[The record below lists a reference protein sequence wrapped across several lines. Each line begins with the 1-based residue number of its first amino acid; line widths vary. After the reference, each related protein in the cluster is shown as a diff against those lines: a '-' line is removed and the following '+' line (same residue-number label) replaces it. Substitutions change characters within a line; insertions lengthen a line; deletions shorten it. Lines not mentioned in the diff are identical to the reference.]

1 MLPLSLVV
9 PLHQGERFIADA
21 LESVRRQQQAPDEI
35 IVVDDGS
42 TDRGPEIA
50 QSFPGVVLIRQE
62 RAGPGAAR
70 NRGIAAARH
79 HTVALLDQD
88 DLLRP
93 PALRRHRESLE
104 ASSHALVS
112 VCRQRFSVLEG
123 ETMPAWQRPEL
134 VGSDSLSWTPSCMC
148 FRKSAF
154 DRIGRFDETLRA
166 TSDLDWFRRFRA
178 SGLPFAQID
187 ETLVDRRIHAG
198 CQSGDAA
205 TMTAEMLTIARRAAA
220 ARNGPCRDVQHPP
233 TQRPVHE

>member
-1 MLPLSLVV
+1 MLRVSLVV

-21 LESVRRQQQAPDEI
+21 LESACRQEQPPDEI

-50 QSFPGVVLIRQE
+50 QTVPGVTLIRQE

-70 NRGIAAARH
+70 NRGIAAAQHR
-79 HTVALLDQD
+79 TVALLDQD

-104 ASSHALVS
+104 ASPHALVS
-112 VCRQRFSVLEG
+112 VCRQRFSILEG
-123 ETMPAWQRPEL
+123 ETIPLWQRPEL
-134 VGSDSLSWTPSCMC
+134 VGSDALTWTPSCMC

-154 DRIGRFDETLRA
+154 DRIGQFDESLRA
-166 TSDLDWFRRFRA
+166 TSDLEWFRRYRA

-187 ETLVDRRIHAG
+187 ETLVDRRVHAR

-205 TMTAEMLTIARRAAA
+205 TITAEMLAIAHRAAA
-220 ARNGPCRDVQHPP
+220 ERGASRHDVLREPVP
-233 TQRPVHE
+233 RPSQG